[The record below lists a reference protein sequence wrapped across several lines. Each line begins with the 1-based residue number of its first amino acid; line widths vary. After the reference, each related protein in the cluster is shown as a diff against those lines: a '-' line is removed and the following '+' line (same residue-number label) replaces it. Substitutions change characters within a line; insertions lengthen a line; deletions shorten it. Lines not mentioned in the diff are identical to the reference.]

1 MKNEKFNSI
10 NVNLML
16 PSYIDCDLEKV
27 RILNE
32 NKDKAGVYCWINNI
46 NDKLYVGSS
55 TNLRTRFYKYY
66 SIKNLSEKRTPIH
79 NALLKYGY
87 SNFSLVILEYINGNE
102 NPIKKEQY
110 YLDLLKPEYNILET
124 AGSSLG
130 YKHSDETLKY
140 FREKRIIT
148 DETRENLSI
157 AARERILPQ
166 EVRDK
171 ISEKRKGIKLSE
183 ATRAKI
189 SESAIILRGVKVNIT
204 NVETNEIL
212 SFDNLTAAAKH
223 AGVSRPAIAKALKNG
238 SLVKG
243 IFKIN

>member
-1 MKNEKFNSI
+1 
-10 NVNLML
+10 
-16 PSYIDCDLEKV
+16 
-27 RILNE
+27 
-32 NKDKAGVYCWINNI
+32 
-46 NDKLYVGSS
+46 VGSS

-87 SNFSLVILEYINGNE
+87 SNFSLVILEYTSENE

-130 YKHSDETLKY
+130 YKHSEETIKY

-171 ISEKRKGIKLSE
+171 ISEKRKSIKLSE

-204 NVETNEIL
+204 NLETNETL
-212 SFDNLTAAAKH
+212 AFDNLTAAAKH
-223 AGVSRPAIAKALKNG
+223 VGVSRPAIAKALKNG
-238 SLVKG
+238 SLIKSV
-243 IFKIN
+243 FKVN

>member
-1 MKNEKFNSI
+1 MKNVKFDSTNLNSI
-10 NVNLML
+10 L
-16 PSYIDCDLEKV
+16 PNYIDCDLEKV

-87 SNFSLVILEYINGNE
+87 SNFSLVILEYTSENE

-130 YKHSDETLKY
+130 YKHSDETIKY

-157 AARERILPQ
+157 AARERVLPQ

-204 NVETNEIL
+204 NVETNETL
-212 SFDNLTAAAKH
+212 AFDNLTAAAKH
-223 AGVSRPAIAKALKNG
+223 VGVSRPAIAKALKNG
-238 SLVKG
+238 SLIKG
-243 IFKIN
+243 VFKVN

>member
-1 MKNEKFNSI
+1 MKNVKFDSANLNS
-10 NVNLML
+10 ML
-16 PSYIDCDLEKV
+16 PNYIDCDLEKV

-87 SNFSLVILEYINGNE
+87 SNFSLVILEYTSENE

-110 YLDLLKPEYNILET
+110 YLVACLLLKPEYNILET

-204 NVETNEIL
+204 NVETML
-212 SFDNLTAAAKH
+212 RQKH
-223 AGVSRPAIAKALKNG
+223 
-238 SLVKG
+238 
-243 IFKIN
+243 